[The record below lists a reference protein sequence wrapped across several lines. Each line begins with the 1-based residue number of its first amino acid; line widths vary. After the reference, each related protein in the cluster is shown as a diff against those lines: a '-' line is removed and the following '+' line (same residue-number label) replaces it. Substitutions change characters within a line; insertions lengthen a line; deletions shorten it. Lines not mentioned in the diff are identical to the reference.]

1 MDGLAYVNGE
11 FLPLAEARV
20 SVLDRGFLFADGV
33 YEVAAVIQGKL
44 LDNEAHLARLQRSL
58 AAIALDFP
66 LEPQRI
72 VALQNELVRRNGLK
86 EGIVYLQITRGVA
99 PREFAFP
106 KDAAPTLVMFTQE
119 KNILDAPAART
130 GIEVKTLPDIRWARR
145 DVKSVALL
153 AQVLAKQAAVAAGA
167 QEAWML
173 DGEGMVTEGA
183 SSNGFIITPAGA
195 LVTRPNSQAILPGC
209 TREAVLAL
217 AAQSGISVEERCF
230 SLAEAQGAAEAF
242 VTSASTFVTPVVKID
257 GAPIGAG
264 VPGEKTKLLR
274 KLYIDFAVQAC
285 A

>member
-1 MDGLAYVNGE
+1 MADS
-11 FLPLAEARV
+11 AR
-20 SVLDRGFLFADGV
+20 FCPA
-33 YEVAAVIQGKL
+33 VAT
-44 LDNEAHLARLQRSL
+44 
-58 AAIALDFP
+58 
-66 LEPQRI
+66 
-72 VALQNELVRRNGLK
+72 
-86 EGIVYLQITRGVA
+86 Y
-99 PREFAFP
+99 
-106 KDAAPTLVMFTQE
+106 
-119 KNILDAPAART
+119 AARA
-130 GIEVKTLPDIRWARR
+130 ILP
-145 DVKSVALL
+145 
-153 AQVLAKQAAVAAGA
+153 
-167 QEAWML
+167 
-173 DGEGMVTEGA
+173 A
-183 SSNGFIITPAGA
+183 SGA